1 MKIRVAMIADLPE
14 PGEVIDGGVQAVTS
28 CLIPA
33 LGRLPDVEVHVI
45 RLRWGIEKSSRRE
58 QDSQVLH
65 VLPMSR
71 LGTVT
76 NFRQDQRTVDSRL
89 ETIQPDVVHSQG
101 AGHYG
106 ILAARSGYPAVITI
120 HGILSEEVRFEPGW
134 RSRVRAGLQA
144 RMSEKYCIRRARHTI
159 LISPYVAD
167 HYGDALGGKKY
178 LIPNPVDDRF
188 FEVARKDTGRTILFA
203 GRVRKLKGV
212 KDLLQAVARLRNRD
226 GIRVVLAGSL
236 AEESYVQEARSLCA
250 RLGIGSQVE
259 FLGLVD
265 TSRLLRELSE
275 CACLVLPSYQ
285 ENAPMVVQEA
295 MAAGVPVIASRVGG
309 VPFQLE
315 DGRTGY
321 LYVAGDVAALAAR
334 LDELMSSRELRD
346 RIGAEA
352 RSFADEQFRAAQVA
366 ERTLEVYRRVL
377 SVAGTGRSEIA

>member
-14 PGEVIDGGVQAVTS
+14 PEEVIDGGVQAVTS
-28 CLIPA
+28 GLVPA
-33 LGRLPDVEVHVI
+33 LGRLPDVELHVI
-45 RLRWGIEKSSRRE
+45 RLRRGVEEGRHHE
-58 QDSQVLH
+58 QDSHVLH

-76 NFRQDQRTVDSRL
+76 SFRQDQRTLNRCL

-106 ILAARSGYPAVITI
+106 ILTARSGYPAVITI

-134 RSRVRAGLQA
+134 RSRARAGIQA
-144 RMSEKYCIRRARHTI
+144 RMSEKYCIRDARHTI

-167 HYGDALGGKKY
+167 HYGDALSGEKY

-212 KDLLQAVARLRNRD
+212 KDLLQAVAGLPDRD
-226 GIRVVLAGSL
+226 RVRVVLAGSL
-236 AEESYVQEARSLCA
+236 AEGSYVQEARSLCEH
-250 RLGIGSQVE
+250 LGIGDLVQ
-259 FLGLVD
+259 FLGLVNRD
-265 TSRLLRELSE
+265 RLVQELSG

-295 MAAGVPVIASRVGG
+295 MAAGVPVIATGIGG
-309 VPFQLE
+309 IPFQLE
-315 DGRTGY
+315 HERSGF
-321 LYVAGDVAALAAR
+321 LYEPGHIAALTTCLER
-334 LDELMSSRELRD
+334 LMSSSGLRERM
-346 RIGAEA
+346 GMAA
-352 RSFADEQFRAAQVA
+352 KSFATERYQAARVA
-366 ERTLEVYRRVL
+366 ERTLEVYRQVL
-377 SVAGTGRSEIA
+377 RDATPGRCQAK